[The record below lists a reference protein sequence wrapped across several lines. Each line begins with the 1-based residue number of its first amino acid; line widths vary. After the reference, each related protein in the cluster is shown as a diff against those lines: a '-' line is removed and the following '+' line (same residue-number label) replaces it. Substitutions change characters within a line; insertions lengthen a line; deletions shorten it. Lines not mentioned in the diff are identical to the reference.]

1 MSEDRVSS
9 RGRPAAEP
17 AGPARRRARRRMA
30 RERKTID
37 LMIDLYCR
45 DVHGRA
51 GSECAECEGLRQY
64 AAERLRLCPF
74 GSEKPTCVKCPVHCY
89 KPDRREQVR
98 VVMRHSGPR
107 MLLRHPILTLLH
119 LYLDSRQQAPT
130 RPSRRVRVVSA

>member
-1 MSEDRVSS
+1 MVSEDRLTGNRASGEGTAS
-9 RGRPAAEP
+9 RRGK
-17 AGPARRRARRRMA
+17 RRIA
-30 RERKTID
+30 REQKTID
-37 LMIDLYCR
+37 LMIGLYCR

-51 GSECAECEGLRQY
+51 GVACAECDDLRRY
-64 AAERLRLCPF
+64 AAERLRMCPF
-74 GSEKPTCVKCPVHCY
+74 GPEKPTCVKCPVHCY

-130 RPSRRVRVVSA
+130 RPHRRAQPARG